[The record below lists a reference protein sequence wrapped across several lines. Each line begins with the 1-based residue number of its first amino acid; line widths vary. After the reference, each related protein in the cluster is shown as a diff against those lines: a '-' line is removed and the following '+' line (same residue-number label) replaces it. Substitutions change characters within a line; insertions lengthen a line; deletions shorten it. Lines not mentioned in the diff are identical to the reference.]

1 MNLHHSLTRH
11 LRIRESAER
20 LARRMKMEQFVAARR
35 RSGRTKVQLRT
46 RDGMLLLASLL
57 VFVAA
62 VFTLV
67 YFVWYLPGERAIR

>member
-1 MNLHHSLTRH
+1 
-11 LRIRESAER
+11 
-20 LARRMKMEQFVAARR
+20 MKMEQFVAARR